1 MEQQKP
7 KKSILKKVLIGFGI
21 FFGVILI
28 LSKLFPIDYY
38 NDGIDF
44 YNKKKYEKAL
54 DYLSKVE
61 TTDKNYNDAIIK
73 IKELTPIVDSIN
85 KVAENLKTEKETE
98 NKNSEE
104 KISKTE
110 NKENVDSKITEEKT
124 DKKSGVLGLVGQS
137 YNVGKLTYKVE
148 RVKFK
153 KFIGGLY
160 TLNKADGVFLIITLT
175 VTNKDKKQIDIDNS
189 YFKLVDEVGSIYE
202 YSPDATATLEISQFP
217 GETFMGMTIN
227 PQVSRKAKVV
237 FEVPTKNKNY
247 KLIFSD
253 PYTEEFLEIEMKE

>member
-1 MEQQKP
+1 MEQQKQ
-7 KKSILKKVLIGFGI
+7 KKSIFKKVLIGIGI
-21 FFGVILI
+21 FLGVII
-28 LSKLFPIDYY
+28 LLSQLFPIDYY
-38 NDGIDF
+38 KDGIDF

-61 TTDKNYNDAIIK
+61 TTDKNYNDAILK

-85 KVAENLKTEKETE
+85 KVAEKETDKNKSEKTEENKVEKDVNSTSKTVTE
-98 NKNSEE
+98 NSEKKNE
-104 KISKTE
+104 IS
-110 NKENVDSKITEEKT
+110 
-124 DKKSGVLGLVGQS
+124 GLVGQS
-137 YNVGKLTYKVE
+137 YNVGTLTYKVE

-153 KFIGGLY
+153 KFIGGLL
-160 TLNKADGVFLIITLT
+160 TMNKADGVFLIITLT

-189 YFKLVDEVGSIYE
+189 YFKLVDEVGSVYE

-227 PQVSRKAKVV
+227 PQVSKKAKVV
-237 FEVPTKNKNY
+237 FEVPTKRKNY

-253 PYTEEFLEIEMKE
+253 PYTEQFLEIEMKE